1 MIKGPISYA
10 HAIDGDKTYC
20 FFGDHHER
28 NTKCRD
34 NKKNVKTTKFSEY
47 IDDLMKEE
55 VHFFTEVRFFP
66 NPTPEEY
73 NQLIA
78 YGELNAKNNK
88 SNSPFF
94 QMVPWFWQRKQENP
108 NYFHPLDIRRE
119 TPYYKGYM
127 SSFATYFLE
136 SPDLDKLFDFYMNKN
151 DSFENEIYIKTCIQ
165 QVRQTSY
172 RSKEIDL
179 YLYDEWKE
187 MKKYYGNLV
196 DYVPFCALIMDA
208 YALHKMFQ
216 PEYKHVV
223 CYVGH
228 SHWSRYK
235 RFLDY
240 IGLDV
245 KTILE
250 PSGCIKILE
259 VQCGKKLKF

>member
-1 MIKGPISYA
+1 MIKGPVSYA

-28 NTKCRD
+28 NTKC
-34 NKKNVKTTKFSEY
+34 KKKTTKFSEY

-55 VHFFTEVRFFP
+55 VHFFTEAIFFP
-66 NPTPEEY
+66 NPTPEQY
-73 NQLIA
+73 DQLIA
-78 YGELNAKNNK
+78 YEELNAKKNVF
-88 SNSPFF
+88 NSPFF
-94 QMVPWFWQRKQENP
+94 QTVPWFWQRKKDNP

-119 TPYYKGYM
+119 TPVYNGYL
-127 SSFATYFLE
+127 SDLDKLFDE
-136 SPDLDKLFDFYMNKN
+136 SPDLDKLFEFYMNKN
-151 DSFENEIYIKTCIQ
+151 DSFENEIYIKTCIK

-172 RSKEIDL
+172 RSKEIDS

-187 MKKYYGNLV
+187 MKKYYDNV
-196 DYVPFCALIMDA
+196 FAIYVPFCALIMDA

-250 PSGCIKILE
+250 PSGCIKILK
-259 VQCGKKLKF
+259 VKCGKKLKF